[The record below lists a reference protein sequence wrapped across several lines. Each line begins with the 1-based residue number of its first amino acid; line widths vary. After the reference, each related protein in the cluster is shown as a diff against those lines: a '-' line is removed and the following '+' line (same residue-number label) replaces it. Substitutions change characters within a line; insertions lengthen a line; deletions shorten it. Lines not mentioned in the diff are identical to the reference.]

1 MHTGRRPRVL
11 LTTAHRPLGVES
23 DTCGRNV
30 VAEMYHAQ
38 VTRAQGPFSIRS
50 VCTGWGLQ
58 FIAANLEAPTT
69 VLHYPTRR
77 RFLRE
82 LRKGYDYVGISFVMC
97 TFPKTV
103 EMCGWIRE
111 AAPDTKIVLGG
122 YGTVLEEC
130 DAHADHV
137 CREEGVGFFRRLL
150 GEPPLER
157 FTVPDI
163 RRELKV
169 LSVTVARPEAILPT
183 GLGCSRGCDFCCTS
197 HFFHRRTVPL
207 LRTGR
212 EIHEAMVAVDPG
224 KGTHRNI
231 GVIDEDFLADHRRI
245 RELIPLNARVL
256 DRPILFTCLTS
267 LRSLTQY
274 STTDWLRMGLAGVW
288 AGIESKRAT
297 YAKLERLDPA
307 SIVERLHR
315 VGILTL
321 NSMIVGYDWHD
332 EAGIEEDFRYLVSLR
347 PTFSQMMIYSPCP
360 QTPLFE
366 RMRAEGRLRDI
377 PYTHRDGFHL
387 MFEHPHFGAEEMER
401 IVVELFRREYEELGP
416 SVCRVLDVQL
426 TGYLE
431 LRDHPEPLF
440 RRRAEEYRLMCLEVY
455 PLLGEARRRAPTE
468 RVRRFVGELEQR
480 AEDELEIGPAAR
492 ALRLAVPPLV
502 AWNRLAA
509 RLRPNPQPP
518 TVVERH
524 RWHQPERSA
533 RVPSTRVERDR

>member
-1 MHTGRRPRVL
+1 MSRGGGRQKPRVL

-23 DTCGRNV
+23 DTCGPNV
-30 VAEMYHAQ
+30 QAEMYHAQ

-50 VCTGWGLQ
+50 VCNGWGLQ
-58 FIAANLEAPTT
+58 FIAANLDTPTT
-69 VLHYPTRR
+69 ILHYPTKR

-82 LRKGYDYVGISFVMC
+82 LKKGYDYVGISFVMC

-103 EMCGWIRE
+103 EMCSWIRE
-111 AAPDTKIVLGG
+111 ASPDTKIVLGG

-130 DAHADHV
+130 DEHADLV

-150 GEPPLER
+150 GEPPLDR
-157 FTVPDI
+157 FTVPEI
-163 RRELKV
+163 RRTLKV

-207 LRTGR
+207 LKTGR
-212 EIHEAMVAVDPG
+212 EIHEAMLAVDPG
-224 KGTHRNI
+224 KATHRNI

-245 RELIPLNARVL
+245 RELIDLNAKVL
-256 DRPILFTCLTS
+256 DRPIMFTCLTS

-274 STTDWLRMGLAGVW
+274 SRDEWVRMGLSGVW
-288 AGIESKRAT
+288 AGIESKQAT
-297 YAKLERLDPA
+297 YAKLDNLDPPA
-307 SIVERLHR
+307 IIEQLHS
-315 VGILTL
+315 VGIVTL

-332 EAGIEEDFRYLVSLR
+332 EEGIEEDFRYLVSLK

-366 RMRAEGRLRDI
+366 RMRAEGRLREI

-387 MFEHPHFGAEEMER
+387 MFEHPHFSAER
-401 IVVELFRREYEELGP
+401 IEGILEELFRREYEELGP

-426 TGYLE
+426 TGYLN
-431 LRDHPEPLF
+431 LRDHPDPAL
-440 RRRAEEYRLMCLEVY
+440 RRRAEEYRRLCLEIY
-455 PLLGEARRRAPTE
+455 PLLGTATRQAPSA
-468 RVRRFVGELEQR
+468 RVRTFLRELRER
-480 AEDELEIGPAAR
+480 AEDALEIGPSAR
-492 ALRLAVPPLV
+492 AMRMAVPSLV
-502 AWNRLAA
+502 AWSRFVD

-518 TVVERH
+518 TVVERF
-524 RWHQPERSA
+524 RWH
-533 RVPSTRVERDR
+533 